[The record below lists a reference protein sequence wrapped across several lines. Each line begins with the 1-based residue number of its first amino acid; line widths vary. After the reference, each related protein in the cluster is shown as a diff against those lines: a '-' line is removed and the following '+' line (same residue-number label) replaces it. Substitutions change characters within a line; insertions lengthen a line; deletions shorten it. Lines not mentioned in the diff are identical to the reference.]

1 MKSVIIGCCLIAVA
15 FGIPAPAPDYSKPKE
30 ASYGHPTGGKF
41 DLHINISENPAE
53 PQVTLRDPKKT

>member
-41 DLHINISENPAE
+41 DLHINTLENP
-53 PQVTLRDPKKT
+53 TDS